1 MYTFNNLLCAQN
13 SSRPQVDD
21 DNGDQDNVDMFPGTC
36 SLTDTRTPTSALV
49 GQDARHLGQ
58 ARPGSWLPRSRGH
71 RLHGER
77 EMLNLDITLHDTQ
90 YNEMNRYK
98 PARECPPA

>member
-1 MYTFNNLLCAQN
+1 MRDMYTFNDLLFAQN

-77 EMLNLDITLHDTQ
+77 EMFNLLHYMIHNT
-90 YNEMNRYK
+90 MK
-98 PARECPPA
+98 